1 MYFKKIVIGFLF
13 ILVVGSV
20 LIILPGSVVRE
31 KLEES
36 LENFIFHSIFN
47 DNNVNLIIRNGEII
61 SPGPLL
67 KEDNGFI
74 QGLLTR
80 EGIIKETNFYR
91 REEGLPALSENE
103 KLNRVAEIKLD
114 DMFNE
119 QYFAHISPSGEG
131 VSDISKEIGYNY
143 IRIGDNL
150 AKGNYRDDEEVVKAW
165 MDSEGHRRNIMEE
178 RYNDI
183 GVATKKDFHE
193 GREVWIAVQVF
204 AMHSSVCPEVDEE
217 LFLKIENTTE
227 EVTIIKEKL
236 DTLKEEIDTMEEKR
250 TEEYVNKLEEYNE
263 YVKEYNALVGELD
276 SFIDRYNHQVEL
288 REKCVNGS

>member
-20 LIILPGSVVRE
+20 LIILPGSPI
-31 KLEES
+31 KQTLEGKI
-36 LENFIFHSIFN
+36 ENLIFHSIFDN
-47 DNNVNLIIRNGEII
+47 NNVNLIMRNGEII

-67 KEDNGFI
+67 KEGNGFT

-80 EGIIKETNFYR
+80 EGIIEETNLH
-91 REEGLPALSENE
+91 REKEGIPTLSENE
-103 KLNRVAEIKLD
+103 NLNRVAQIKLD
-114 DMFNE
+114 DMFDE

-131 VSDISKEIGYNY
+131 VSDISKEVGYDY

-150 AKGNYRDDEEVVKAW
+150 AKGNYRDDEEVVQDW

-178 RYNDI
+178 RYNEI

-193 GREVWIAVQVF
+193 EREVWIAVQVF
-204 AMHSSVCPEVDEE
+204 GMHSSVCPEIEE
-217 LFLKIENTTE
+217 SLFLKIEDMTE
-227 EVTIIKEKL
+227 EVGSIKEKL
-236 DTLKEEIDTMEEKR
+236 DILKEEIDTMEEKR
-250 TEEYVNKLEEYNE
+250 TEEYIDKLERYNE

-276 SFIDRYNHQVEL
+276 SSIDEYNYQVEL
-288 REKCVNGS
+288 REKCVSM